1 MGQAVDANTLRGML
15 LVTNRAQA
23 AKALSVAGVR
33 GNPSSD
39 CDFCGVIGARWS
51 YSVDEIERSVGHGRN
66 LHVRSVG
73 NWAACEYCQPL
84 IESGDWQGLLSR
96 SLEYLGL
103 AVGANRRIHLT
114 KVLLDFQHMFREGM
128 HGEPVRTH

>member
-1 MGQAVDANTLRGML
+1 MGQEIDVSTLRGML
-15 LVTNRAQA
+15 FVANRAQA

-39 CDFCGVIGARWS
+39 CDFCGVVGASWS
-51 YSVDEIERSVGHGRN
+51 YQVDQVERAVGHGHN
-66 LHVRSVG
+66 LEVRSVG
-73 NWAACEYCQPL
+73 NWAACEQCHEL
-84 IESGDWQGLLSR
+84 IEGEDWNGLLSR

-114 KVLLDFQHMFREGM
+114 KVLLDFQHMFREGV
-128 HGEPVRTH
+128 HGQPTRTH

>member
-39 CDFCGVIGARWS
+39 CDFCGVVGAGWS
-51 YSVDEIERSVGHGRN
+51 YSVDDIERSVGRGYN
-66 LHVRSVG
+66 LQVRSVG
-73 NWAACEYCQPL
+73 NWAACEHCYEL
-84 IESGDWQGLLSR
+84 IENENWKGLLSR

-103 AVGANRRIHLT
+103 AVGANRRLHLT
-114 KVLLDFQHMFREGM
+114 KVILDFHHMFREGM
-128 HGEPVRTH
+128 HGQPTRTH